1 MMLLIATIVLSL
13 IALSA
18 LLLAPWSSRGEYDR
32 DAINHALY
40 RDRLRELTVDVANEQ
55 ERAQLVEELQHTLLQ
70 DIPGDA
76 KAQQRPLNRWVLLPG
91 VLLLVIVSLGVFW
104 KTSAVNRVQELQQVV
119 ALTPDL
125 MKRALDPDAE
135 PLTIEDV
142 ARLGLGLRSQLE
154 TQPDNPQDWW
164 MLGRIA
170 GLLNNYDMSVQAFAK
185 AFQLDPKNTDLAL
198 DYADLLSR
206 STDPRDSQRGG
217 DMLRELMNSGS
228 TNVRVLSLLA
238 FNAYEAQ
245 RYQDAINAWEAM
257 LRLLP
262 QNDTRRAVIE
272 RSVGQAKASLSVQA
286 TTGK

>member
-1 MMLLIATIVLSL
+1 MMLLTATIVLSL

-18 LLLAPWSSRGEYDR
+18 LLLAPWSLRGECDR
-32 DAINHALY
+32 DAINQALY
-40 RDRLRELTVDVANEQ
+40 RDRLRELTADVANEQ

-70 DIPGDA
+70 DIPGGA

-135 PLTIEDV
+135 PLTIEEV

-154 TQPDNPQDWW
+154 AQPDNPQDWW

-170 GLLNNYDMSVQAFAK
+170 GLLNNYDMSVQAFAR

-245 RYQDAINAWEAM
+245 RYQDAIDAWQTM
-257 LRLLP
+257 LTLLP

-272 RSVGQAKASLSVQA
+272 RSVAQAKASLSVQA
-286 TTGK
+286 VTGK

>member
-1 MMLLIATIVLSL
+1 MMLLTATIVLSL

-32 DAINHALY
+32 DAINQALY
-40 RDRLRELTVDVANEQ
+40 RDRLRELTADVANEQ

-70 DIPGDA
+70 DIPGGA
-76 KAQQRPLNRWVLLPG
+76 KAQQRPLNHWVLLPG

-135 PLTIEDV
+135 PLTIEEV

-154 TQPDNPQDWW
+154 ARPDNPQDWW

-170 GLLNNYDMSVQAFAK
+170 GLLNNYDMSVQAFAR

-245 RYQDAINAWEAM
+245 RYQDAIDAWQTM
-257 LRLLP
+257 LTLLP

-286 TTGK
+286 VTGK

>member
-1 MMLLIATIVLSL
+1 MMLLTTVIVLSL

-18 LLLAPWSSRGEYDR
+18 MLLAPWSSRGEYDR
-32 DAINHALY
+32 DAINQALY
-40 RDRLRELTVDVANEQ
+40 RDRLRELNGDVANEQ

-70 DIPGDA
+70 DIPVGA

-91 VLLLVIVSLGVFW
+91 MLLLVIVSLGVFW

-135 PLTIEDV
+135 PLTIEEV

-154 TQPDNPQDWW
+154 TQPDNVQDWW

-245 RYQDAINAWEAM
+245 RYQDAIEAWQMM
-257 LRLLP
+257 LKLLP

-272 RSVGQAKASLSVQA
+272 RSVVQAKASLSVQA

>member
-1 MMLLIATIVLSL
+1 MMLLTATIVLSL

-32 DAINHALY
+32 DAINQALY
-40 RDRLRELTVDVANEQ
+40 RDRLRELTADVANVQ

-70 DIPGDA
+70 DIPDGA

-91 VLLLVIVSLGVFW
+91 VLLLVIFSLGVFW

-135 PLTIEDV
+135 PLTIEEV

-154 TQPDNPQDWW
+154 AQPDNPQDWW

-170 GLLNNYDMSVQAFAK
+170 GLLNNYDMSVQAFAR
-185 AFQLDPKNTDLAL
+185 AYQLDPKNTDLAL

-245 RYQDAINAWEAM
+245 RYQDAIDAWQTM
-257 LRLLP
+257 LTLLP

-272 RSVGQAKASLSVQA
+272 RSVAQAKASLSVQA

>member
-1 MMLLIATIVLSL
+1 MMLLTATIVFSL

-32 DAINHALY
+32 DAINQALY

-76 KAQQRPLNRWVLLPG
+76 KAEQRPLNRWVLLPG

-257 LRLLP
+257 LKLLP

-272 RSVGQAKASLSVQA
+272 RSVAQAKASMSVQA

>member
-1 MMLLIATIVLSL
+1 MMLLTATIVLSL

-32 DAINHALY
+32 DAINQALY
-40 RDRLRELTVDVANEQ
+40 RDRLRELTADVANEQ
-55 ERAQLVEELQHTLLQ
+55 ERALLVEELQHTLLQ
-70 DIPGDA
+70 DIPGGA

-104 KTSAVNRVQELQQVV
+104 QTSAVNRVQALQQVA

-135 PLTIEDV
+135 PLTIEEI

-154 TQPDNPQDWW
+154 AQPDNPQDWW

-170 GLLNNYDMSVQAFAK
+170 GLLNNYDMSVQAFAR

-245 RYQDAINAWEAM
+245 RYQDAIDAWQTM
-257 LRLLP
+257 LTLLP

-272 RSVGQAKASLSVQA
+272 RSVAQAKASLSVQA
-286 TTGK
+286 VTGK

>member
-32 DAINHALY
+32 DAINQALY

-70 DIPGDA
+70 DIPGGA
-76 KAQQRPLNRWVLLPG
+76 KVQQRPLNGWVLLPG

-135 PLTIEDV
+135 PLTIEEV

-257 LRLLP
+257 LQLLP

-272 RSVGQAKASLSVQA
+272 RSVAQAKASMSVQA

>member
-1 MMLLIATIVLSL
+1 MMLLTATIVLSL

-18 LLLAPWSSRGEYDR
+18 LLLAPWSSRGKYDR
-32 DAINHALY
+32 DAINQALY

-70 DIPGDA
+70 DIPSGE
-76 KAQQRPLNRWVLLPG
+76 KAEQRPLNGWVLLPG

-257 LRLLP
+257 LQLLP

-272 RSVGQAKASLSVQA
+272 RSVAQAKASMSVQA

>member
-32 DAINHALY
+32 DAINQALY
-40 RDRLRELTVDVANEQ
+40 RDRLRELNGDVANEQ

-70 DIPGDA
+70 DIPGGM

-135 PLTIEDV
+135 PLTIEEV

-154 TQPDNPQDWW
+154 TQPDNAQDWW

-206 STDPRDSQRGG
+206 STVPRDSQRGG

-245 RYQDAINAWEAM
+245 RYQDAIDAWQMM
-257 LRLLP
+257 LKLLP
-262 QNDTRRAVIE
+262 QNDTRHAVIE
-272 RSVGQAKASLSVQA
+272 RSVAQAKASLSVQA

>member
-1 MMLLIATIVLSL
+1 MMLLTATIVLSL

-32 DAINHALY
+32 DAINQALY

-55 ERAQLVEELQHTLLQ
+55 ERAQLVEELQYTLLQ
-70 DIPGDA
+70 DIPGSE
-76 KAQQRPLNRWVLLPG
+76 KAQQRPLNSWVLLPG
-91 VLLLVIVSLGVFW
+91 ALLLVIVSLGVFW

-119 ALTPDL
+119 ALTPYL

-206 STDPRDSQRGG
+206 STNPRDSQRGG

-257 LRLLP
+257 LKLLP

-272 RSVGQAKASLSVQA
+272 RSVAQAKASMSVQA

>member
-1 MMLLIATIVLSL
+1 MMLLTATIVLSL

-32 DAINHALY
+32 DAINQALY
-40 RDRLRELTVDVANEQ
+40 RDRLREFTVDVANEQ
-55 ERAQLVEELQHTLLQ
+55 ERAQLVEELQYTLLQ
-70 DIPGDA
+70 DIPGGA
-76 KAQQRPLNRWVLLPG
+76 KAQQRPLNSWVLLPG

-135 PLTIEDV
+135 PLTIEEV

-198 DYADLLSR
+198 DYADLLSQ

-257 LRLLP
+257 LQLLP

-272 RSVGQAKASLSVQA
+272 RSVGQAKASMSVQA

>member
-1 MMLLIATIVLSL
+1 MMLLTATIVLSL

-32 DAINHALY
+32 DAINQALY
-40 RDRLRELTVDVANEQ
+40 RDRLRELTADVANEQ

-70 DIPGDA
+70 DIPGGA

-135 PLTIEDV
+135 PLTIEEV

-154 TQPDNPQDWW
+154 AQPDNPQDWW

-170 GLLNNYDMSVQAFAK
+170 GLLNNYDMSVQAFAR

-238 FNAYEAQ
+238 FNAYEAL
-245 RYQDAINAWEAM
+245 RYQDAIDAWQTM
-257 LRLLP
+257 LTLLP

-272 RSVGQAKASLSVQA
+272 RSVAQAKASLSVQA
-286 TTGK
+286 VTGK

>member
-32 DAINHALY
+32 DAINQALY
-40 RDRLRELTVDVANEQ
+40 RDRLRELTVDAANEQ

-70 DIPGDA
+70 DIPSDA
-76 KAQQRPLNRWVLLPG
+76 KAQQRLLNSWVLLPG

-104 KTSAVNRVQELQQVV
+104 KISAVNRVQELQQVV

-257 LRLLP
+257 LQLLP

>member
-1 MMLLIATIVLSL
+1 MMLLTATIVLSL

-18 LLLAPWSSRGEYDR
+18 LLLAPWSLRGECDR
-32 DAINHALY
+32 DAINQALY
-40 RDRLRELTVDVANEQ
+40 RDRLRELTADVANEQ

-70 DIPGDA
+70 DIPGGV

-104 KTSAVNRVQELQQVV
+104 KTSAVNRVQELQQVA

-135 PLTIEDV
+135 PLTIEEV

-154 TQPDNPQDWW
+154 ARPDNPQDWW

-170 GLLNNYDMSVQAFAK
+170 GLLNNYDMSVQAFAR

-245 RYQDAINAWEAM
+245 RYQDAIDAWQMM
-257 LRLLP
+257 LKLLP

-286 TTGK
+286 VTGK

>member
-1 MMLLIATIVLSL
+1 MMLLTTIIVLSL

-32 DAINHALY
+32 DTINQALY
-40 RDRLRELTVDVANEQ
+40 RDRLRELNGDVVNER

-70 DIPGDA
+70 DIPGGA
-76 KAQQRPLNRWVLLPG
+76 KAAQRPLSRWVLLPG
-91 VLLLVIVSLGVFW
+91 GLLLVIVSLGVFW

-125 MKRALDPDAE
+125 MTRALDADAE
-135 PLTIEDV
+135 PLTIEEV

-154 TQPDNPQDWW
+154 AQPDNAQDWW

-170 GLLNNYDMSVQAFAK
+170 GLLSNYDMSVQAFAR

-217 DMLRELMNSGS
+217 EMLRELMNSSS

-245 RYQDAINAWEAM
+245 RYQDAIDAWQTM
-257 LRLLP
+257 LKLLP

-272 RSVGQAKASLSVQA
+272 RSVAQAKASLSVQA

>member
-1 MMLLIATIVLSL
+1 MMLLTATIVLSL

-32 DAINHALY
+32 DAINQALY
-40 RDRLRELTVDVANEQ
+40 RDRLRELTADVANEQ

-70 DIPGDA
+70 DIPDGA

-91 VLLLVIVSLGVFW
+91 VLLLVIFSLGVFW

-135 PLTIEDV
+135 PLTIEEV

-154 TQPDNPQDWW
+154 AQPDNPQDWW

-170 GLLNNYDMSVQAFAK
+170 GLLNNYDMSVQAFAR
-185 AFQLDPKNTDLAL
+185 AYQLDPKNTDLAL

-245 RYQDAINAWEAM
+245 RYQDAIDAWQTM
-257 LRLLP
+257 LTLLP

>member
-1 MMLLIATIVLSL
+1 MMLLTTLIVLSL

-32 DAINHALY
+32 DAINQALY
-40 RDRLRELTVDVANEQ
+40 RDRLRELNGDVANEQ

-70 DIPGDA
+70 DIPDGA
-76 KAQQRPLNRWVLLPG
+76 KAQQRPLNSWVLLPG

-104 KTSAVNRVQELQQVV
+104 KTSAINRVQELQQVV

-125 MKRALDPDAE
+125 MKRALDADAE
-135 PLTIEDV
+135 PLTIEEV

-154 TQPDNPQDWW
+154 AQPDNAQDWW

-217 DMLRELMNSGS
+217 DMLRELLNSGS

-257 LRLLP
+257 LQLLP

-272 RSVGQAKASLSVQA
+272 RSVAQAKASMSVQA

>member
-32 DAINHALY
+32 DAINQALY

-70 DIPGDA
+70 DIPGGA
-76 KAQQRPLNRWVLLPG
+76 KAQQRPLNSWVLLPG

-185 AFQLDPKNTDLAL
+185 AFQLDPKNTDLVL

-257 LRLLP
+257 LQLLP

-272 RSVGQAKASLSVQA
+272 RSVEQAKASMSVQA

>member
-1 MMLLIATIVLSL
+1 MMLLTTVIVLSL
-13 IALSA
+13 IVLSA

-32 DAINHALY
+32 DAINQALY
-40 RDRLRELTVDVANEQ
+40 RDRLRELNRDAANEQ

-70 DIPGDA
+70 DIPGGA
-76 KAQQRPLNRWVLLPG
+76 KTQQRPLNRWVLLLG

-135 PLTIEDV
+135 PLTIEEV

-154 TQPDNPQDWW
+154 TQSDNPQDWW

-217 DMLRELMNSGS
+217 EMLRELMNSGS

-245 RYQDAINAWEAM
+245 RYQDAIDAWQMM
-257 LRLLP
+257 LKLLP

>member
-32 DAINHALY
+32 DAINQALY

-55 ERAQLVEELQHTLLQ
+55 EHAQLVEELQHTLLQ
-70 DIPGDA
+70 DIPGGA
-76 KAQQRPLNRWVLLPG
+76 KVQQRPLNGWVLLPG

-257 LRLLP
+257 LQLLP

-272 RSVGQAKASLSVQA
+272 RSVAQAKASLSVQA

>member
-1 MMLLIATIVLSL
+1 MMLLTVIIVLSL
-13 IALSA
+13 IALST
-18 LLLAPWSSRGEYDR
+18 LLLVPWSSGEEYDR
-32 DAINHALY
+32 DAINQALY
-40 RDRLRELTVDVANEQ
+40 RDRLRELNVDVANEQ
-55 ERAQLVEELQHTLLQ
+55 ERIPMVEELQHTLLQ
-70 DIPGDA
+70 DIPVGA
-76 KAQQRPLNRWVLLPG
+76 RAQSRPLSRWMLLPG

-135 PLTIEDV
+135 PLTIEEV

-154 TQPDNPQDWW
+154 AQPDNPQDWW

-170 GLLNNYDMSVQAFAK
+170 GLLNNYDMSLQAFAK

-206 STDPRDSQRGG
+206 STNPRDSQRGG
-217 DMLRELMNSGS
+217 EMLRELLKSGS
-228 TNVRVLSLLA
+228 TNVRVLSLMA

-245 RYQDAINAWEAM
+245 RYQEAIDAWQAM
-257 LRLLP
+257 LKLLP

-272 RSVGQAKASLSVQA
+272 RSIAQAKASLSVQA
-286 TTGK
+286 VTGK

>member
-32 DAINHALY
+32 DAINQALY

-70 DIPGDA
+70 DIPGGA

-135 PLTIEDV
+135 PLTIEEV

-257 LRLLP
+257 LQLLP

-272 RSVGQAKASLSVQA
+272 RSVAQAKASMSVQA

>member
-1 MMLLIATIVLSL
+1 MMLLTTIIVLSL

-32 DAINHALY
+32 DTINQALY
-40 RDRLRELTVDVANEQ
+40 RDRLRELNGDVVNER

-70 DIPGDA
+70 DIPGGA
-76 KAQQRPLNRWVLLPG
+76 KAVQRPLSRWVLLPG
-91 VLLLVIVSLGVFW
+91 ALLLVIVSLGVFW

-125 MKRALDPDAE
+125 MTRALDADAE
-135 PLTIEDV
+135 PLTIEEV

-154 TQPDNPQDWW
+154 AQPDNAQDWW

-170 GLLNNYDMSVQAFAK
+170 GLLSNYDMSVQAFAR

-217 DMLRELMNSGS
+217 EMLRELMNSGS

-245 RYQDAINAWEAM
+245 RYQDAIDAWQTM
-257 LRLLP
+257 LKLLP

-272 RSVGQAKASLSVQA
+272 RSVAQAKASLSVQA

>member
-1 MMLLIATIVLSL
+1 MMLLTTIIVLSL

-32 DAINHALY
+32 DAINQALY
-40 RDRLRELTVDVANEQ
+40 RDRLRELNGDVANEQ

-70 DIPGDA
+70 DIPSGA
-76 KAQQRPLNRWVLLPG
+76 EVKQRPLSHWVLLPG
-91 VLLLVIVSLGVFW
+91 LLLLVIVSLGMFW

-125 MKRALDPDAE
+125 MKRALDADAE

-154 TQPDNPQDWW
+154 AQPDNAQDWW

-217 DMLRELMNSGS
+217 DMLRELVNSGS

-245 RYQDAINAWEAM
+245 RYQDAIDAWKAM
-257 LRLLP
+257 LKLLP

-272 RSVGQAKASLSVQA
+272 RSVAQAEASLSVQA
-286 TTGK
+286 VTGK

>member
-1 MMLLIATIVLSL
+1 MMLLTATIVLSL

-32 DAINHALY
+32 DAINQALY

-55 ERAQLVEELQHTLLQ
+55 ERAQLVEELQYTLLQ
-70 DIPGDA
+70 DIPGSE
-76 KAQQRPLNRWVLLPG
+76 KAQQRPLNSWVLLPG
-91 VLLLVIVSLGVFW
+91 ALLLVIVSLGVFW
-104 KTSAVNRVQELQQVV
+104 KTSAVNRVQELLQVV

-206 STDPRDSQRGG
+206 STNPRDSQRGG

-257 LRLLP
+257 LKLLP

-272 RSVGQAKASLSVQA
+272 RSVAQAKASMSVQA

>member
-32 DAINHALY
+32 DAINQALY

-70 DIPGDA
+70 DIPSDA
-76 KAQQRPLNRWVLLPG
+76 KAQQRPLNSWVLLPG

-104 KTSAVNRVQELQQVV
+104 KISAVNRVQELQQVV

-154 TQPDNPQDWW
+154 MQPDNPQDWW

-257 LRLLP
+257 LQLLP

-272 RSVGQAKASLSVQA
+272 RSVAQAKASMSVQA

>member
-1 MMLLIATIVLSL
+1 MMLLTATIVLSL
-13 IALSA
+13 MALSA

-32 DAINHALY
+32 DAINQALY
-40 RDRLRELTVDVANEQ
+40 RDRLRELTADVANEQ

-70 DIPGDA
+70 DIPDGA
-76 KAQQRPLNRWVLLPG
+76 KAQQRPLNRWILLPG
-91 VLLLVIVSLGVFW
+91 MLLLVMVSLGVFW
-104 KTSAVNRVQELQQVV
+104 KTSAVKRVQELQQVV
-119 ALTPDL
+119 ALTPEL
-125 MKRALDPDAE
+125 MTRALDPDAE
-135 PLTIEDV
+135 PLTLEEV

-154 TQPDNPQDWW
+154 SQPDNPQGWW

-217 DMLRELMNSGS
+217 EMLRELMNSGS

-245 RYQDAINAWEAM
+245 RYQDAIDAWQMM
-257 LRLLP
+257 LKLLP

>member
-32 DAINHALY
+32 DAINQALY

-70 DIPGDA
+70 DIPGGA
-76 KAQQRPLNRWVLLPG
+76 KAQQSPLNSWVLLPG

-257 LRLLP
+257 LQLLP

-272 RSVGQAKASLSVQA
+272 RSVAQAKASLSVQA

>member
-32 DAINHALY
+32 DAINQALY

-70 DIPGDA
+70 DIPGGA
-76 KAQQRPLNRWVLLPG
+76 KAQQRPLNSWVLLPG

-104 KTSAVNRVQELQQVV
+104 KISAVNRVQELQQVV

-257 LRLLP
+257 LQLLP

-272 RSVGQAKASLSVQA
+272 RSVAQAKASMSVQA

>member
-1 MMLLIATIVLSL
+1 MMLLTTIIVLSL
-13 IALSA
+13 IGLSA

-32 DAINHALY
+32 DAINQALY
-40 RDRLRELTVDVANEQ
+40 RDRLRELNGDVDNEP

-70 DIPGDA
+70 DIPDGT
-76 KAQQRPLNRWVLLPG
+76 KSHQRPLSRWVLLPG
-91 VLLLVIVSLGVFW
+91 VLLLVIVSCGVFW
-104 KTSAVNRVQELQQVV
+104 QTSAVNRVQELQQVV

-135 PLTIEDV
+135 PLTIEEV

-154 TQPDNPQDWW
+154 AQPDNAQDWW

-185 AFQLDPKNTDLAL
+185 AFSLDPKNTDLAL

-206 STDPRDSQRGG
+206 STDPRDSQRGSE
-217 DMLRELMNSGS
+217 MLHELLNSGS

-245 RYQDAINAWEAM
+245 RYQDAIEAWKTM
-257 LRLLP
+257 LKLLP

-272 RSVGQAKASLSVQA
+272 RSVAQAKASLSVQA
-286 TTGK
+286 VTGK

>member
-32 DAINHALY
+32 DAINQALY

-70 DIPGDA
+70 DIPGGA
-76 KAQQRPLNRWVLLPG
+76 KVQQRPLNGWVLLPG

-135 PLTIEDV
+135 PLTIEEV

-170 GLLNNYDMSVQAFAK
+170 GLLNNYGMSVQAFAK
-185 AFQLDPKNTDLAL
+185 AFQLDPKNTALAL

-257 LRLLP
+257 LQLLP

-272 RSVGQAKASLSVQA
+272 RSVAQAKASLSVQA

>member
-32 DAINHALY
+32 DAINQALY

-70 DIPGDA
+70 DIPGGA
-76 KAQQRPLNRWVLLPG
+76 KAQQRPLNSWVLLPG
-91 VLLLVIVSLGVFW
+91 VLLLVIGSLGVFW
-104 KTSAVNRVQELQQVV
+104 KTSAVNRVHELQQVV
-119 ALTPDL
+119 ALMPDL

-257 LRLLP
+257 LQLLP

-272 RSVGQAKASLSVQA
+272 RSVAQAKASMSVQA

>member
-1 MMLLIATIVLSL
+1 MMLLTATIVFSL

-32 DAINHALY
+32 DAINQALY

-76 KAQQRPLNRWVLLPG
+76 KAEQRPLNRWVLLPG

-119 ALTPDL
+119 VLTPDL

-135 PLTIEDV
+135 PLTIEEV

-257 LRLLP
+257 LQLLP

-272 RSVGQAKASLSVQA
+272 RSVAQAKASISVQA

>member
-1 MMLLIATIVLSL
+1 MMLLTATIVLSL

-18 LLLAPWSSRGEYDR
+18 LLLAPWSSRGECDR
-32 DAINHALY
+32 DAINQALY
-40 RDRLRELTVDVANEQ
+40 RDRLRELTADVANEQ

-70 DIPGDA
+70 DIPGGA

-135 PLTIEDV
+135 PLTIEEV

-154 TQPDNPQDWW
+154 AQPDNPQDWW

-170 GLLNNYDMSVQAFAK
+170 GLLNNYDMSVQAFAR
-185 AFQLDPKNTDLAL
+185 AFHLDPKNTDLAL

-217 DMLRELMNSGS
+217 DMLRELMHSGS

-245 RYQDAINAWEAM
+245 RYQDAIDAWQTM
-257 LRLLP
+257 LTLLP

-272 RSVGQAKASLSVQA
+272 RSVAQAKASLSVQA
-286 TTGK
+286 VTGK

>member
-1 MMLLIATIVLSL
+1 MMLLTTVIVLSL
-13 IALSA
+13 IALSV

-32 DAINHALY
+32 DAINQALY
-40 RDRLRELTVDVANEQ
+40 RDRLRELTADVANEQ

-70 DIPGDA
+70 DIPGGA
-76 KAQQRPLNRWVLLPG
+76 KAQQRPLNSWVLLPG

-119 ALTPDL
+119 ALTPEL

-135 PLTIEDV
+135 PLTIEEV

-217 DMLRELMNSGS
+217 EMLRELMNSGS

-245 RYQDAINAWEAM
+245 RYQDAIDAWQTM
-257 LRLLP
+257 LKLLP

-272 RSVGQAKASLSVQA
+272 RSVAQAKASLSVQA